1 MKKNKNIEIEAEKL
15 EVTDF
20 NEDFV
25 KRLKNNPKFLKSFVR
40 ETIKQYEK
48 DDDFGMFLE
57 AIKTVAIATEG
68 MTKISKKTNVK
79 RDTLYKAFSQ
89 KGNPEAKTYFNVL
102 KNVGIQV
109 HYSYAEK

>member
-1 MKKNKNIEIEAEKL
+1 MKKNKNIEIGVEKL

-25 KRLKNNPKFLKSFVR
+25 KRLKNNPKLLESFVK
-40 ETIKQYEK
+40 EAIEHYEK

-57 AIKTVAIATEG
+57 AIKTVAAATEG
-68 MTKISKKTNVK
+68 MTKMSKKANVK
-79 RDTLYKAFSQ
+79 RDTLYKAFLK
-89 KGNPEAKTYFNVL
+89 KGNPEAQTYFNVL

-109 HYSYAEK
+109 HYSYTGK